1 VRTHLYCVC
10 VMLAFCDLAAAQL
23 GFEPSPPP
31 TPKLI
36 KAGRVLDVKKGSYL
50 LNQGI
55 LTDGERIKEIGPWEQ
70 VQAHAPKEAG
80 RIDLSHATLLPGLID
95 CHAHPLSSMEGRL
108 SGGENIVIAVT
119 QSSAA
124 LRALMGAHN
133 AREDLEAGITSA
145 RVVGHSG
152 IDGDVALRDA
162 INYGWVPG
170 PRLQASARKITAL
183 GGQAVSLQ
191 NAVSGQILEQEF
203 LPVSGPEEARR
214 AVRENFANG
223 ADLIKIVIDA
233 GAGPTWQVRY
243 LAPEDAKAIVEDAHR
258 LGMKVA
264 AHATS
269 RVAIQ
274 TAIDAGVDSVD
285 HGDEA
290 SDEQLKQMKD
300 KGIFLVATDLW
311 TNGNQYQYLSQFVA
325 FTPEDESA
333 LKAAEEKTTEQFK
346 DRLQRAMK
354 IGVKIAMGSD
364 MWSLWPRKTRGE
376 ASLLE
381 LEELQKDGMPNLEII
396 RSSTVNAAELMG
408 WSDRVGEIAA
418 GKFADI
424 IAVAG
429 DPLQDVTLLQHARF
443 VMKGATVVRNEMVEK

>member
-1 VRTHLYCVC
+1 MRRHLYFVC
-10 VMLAFCDLAAAQL
+10 VLIVFGELAAAQL
-23 GFEPSPPP
+23 GFEPPPPP

-36 KAGRVLDVKKGSYL
+36 KAGRVLDVKSGTYL

-55 LTDGERIKEIGPWEQ
+55 LTDGERIKEVGPWDQ
-70 VQAHAPKEAG
+70 VQARAPKEAT
-80 RIDLSHATLLPGLID
+80 RIDLSRATLLPGLID
-95 CHAHPLSSMEGRL
+95 CHAHLVSSMEGRL
-108 SGGENIVIAVT
+108 SGGENIVISVT

-183 GGQAVSLQ
+183 GGQAVYLQ
-191 NAVSGQILEQEF
+191 NAVSKQILEQEF
-203 LPVSGPEEARR
+203 LPVSGLDEARR

-223 ADLIKIVIDA
+223 ADLIKIVVD
-233 GAGPTWQVRY
+233 GGTGPSGQFRY

-258 LGMKVA
+258 LGLKVA
-264 AHATS
+264 AHATTK
-269 RVAIQ
+269 VAIQ

-290 SDEQLKQMKD
+290 TDEQLRQMKD

-311 TNGNQYQYLSQFVA
+311 TNGRQYEYFSLFDA
-325 FTPEDESA
+325 FTPADATA
-333 LKAAEEKTTEQFK
+333 LKASEEQTTKQFK

-364 MWSLWPRKTRGE
+364 MWSLWPGKTRGE

-381 LEELQKDGMPNLEII
+381 LVELQKNGMPNLEII
-396 RSSTVNAAELMG
+396 RSTTMNAAELMG
-408 WSDRVGEIAA
+408 WSDRVGEIVA

-429 DPLQDVTLLQHARF
+429 DPLQDVSLLQHVRF
-443 VMKGATVVRNEMVEK
+443 VMKGAVVVRNELAGN

>member
-1 VRTHLYCVC
+1 MRRHLYFVF
-10 VMLAFCDLAAAQL
+10 LLFSLGNLAAAQL
-23 GFEPSPPP
+23 GFEPPSPP

-36 KAGRVLDVKKGSYL
+36 KAGRVLDVKSGSYL

-55 LTDGERIKEIGPWEQ
+55 LTEGERIKEIGPWEQ
-70 VQAHAPKEAG
+70 VQNHAPKDAA
-80 RIDLSHATLLPGLID
+80 RIDLSRATVLPGLID
-95 CHAHPLSSMEGRL
+95 CHAHLVSSMEGRL

-183 GGQAVSLQ
+183 GGQAVYLQ
-191 NAVSGQILEQEF
+191 NAVSKQILEQEF
-203 LPVSGPEEARR
+203 LPVSGPDEARR

-223 ADLIKIVIDA
+223 ADMIKIVVDA
-233 GAGPTWQVRY
+233 GAGPTRQFRY

-269 RVAIQ
+269 KVAIQ
-274 TAIDAGVDSVD
+274 TAIDAGVDSIE

-290 SDEQLKQMKD
+290 TDEELRQMKD

-311 TNGNQYQYLSQFVA
+311 TNGRQYEYFSLFDA
-325 FTPEDESA
+325 FTPADTAA
-333 LKAAEEKTTEQFK
+333 LKAAEQKTTEQFK
-346 DRLQRAMK
+346 DRLQRALK

-364 MWSLWPRKTRGE
+364 MWCLWPGKTRGE

-381 LEELQKDGMPNLEII
+381 LEELQKNGMSNIEII
-396 RSSTVNAAELMG
+396 RSSTLNAAELMG

-429 DPLQDVTLLQHARF
+429 DPVQDVTSLQHARF
-443 VMKGATVVRNEMVEK
+443 VMKGAMVVRNDMAER

>member
-1 VRTHLYCVC
+1 VRKHLCAVC
-10 VMLAFCDLAAAQL
+10 VLLAFCSLAAAQL
-23 GFEPSPPP
+23 GYEPPPPP

-36 KAGRVLDVKKGSYL
+36 KAGRVLDVRTGSYL

-70 VQAHAPKEAG
+70 VQAHAPKDAV

-95 CHAHPLSSMEGRL
+95 CHAHLVSSMEGRL
-108 SGGENIVIAVT
+108 EGGENIVISVA
-119 QSSAA
+119 QSSQA

-162 INYGWVPG
+162 INRGWVSG
-170 PRLQASARKITAL
+170 PRLQAAARKITAL
-183 GGQAVSLQ
+183 GGQAVYLQ
-191 NAVSGQILEQEF
+191 NAVSKEILEQEF
-203 LPVSGPEEARR
+203 LPVSGPDEARR
-214 AVRENFANG
+214 AVRENFAIG
-223 ADLIKIVIDA
+223 ADLIKIIVDA
-233 GAGPTWQVRY
+233 GAGPTGQFRY

-269 RVAIQ
+269 KVGIQ

-290 SDEQLKQMKD
+290 TDEQLRQMRE

-311 TNGNQYQYLSQFVA
+311 TNGNQYEYFSLFDT
-325 FTPEDESA
+325 FTPADVAA
-333 LKAAEEKTTEQFK
+333 LKAAEAKTTEQFK

-364 MWSLWPRKTRGE
+364 MWCLWPKKTRGE

-381 LEELQKDGMPNLEII
+381 LEELNKNGMPNLEII

-408 WSDRVGEIAA
+408 WSDRVGEIVA

-429 DPLQDVTLLQHARF
+429 DPLQDIGSLQHATF
-443 VMKGATVVRNEMVEK
+443 VMKGAAVVRNDVAEK

>member
-1 VRTHLYCVC
+1 MRRHLYFVC
-10 VMLAFCDLAAAQL
+10 VVLVLCELSAAQL
-23 GFEPSPPP
+23 GFEPPPVP

-36 KAGRVLDVKKGSYL
+36 KAGRVLDVKSGSYL

-70 VQAHAPKEAG
+70 VQGHAPKEAA
-80 RIDLSHATLLPGLID
+80 RIDLSHATVLPGLID
-95 CHAHPLSSMEGRL
+95 CHAHLVSSMEGRL

-183 GGQAVSLQ
+183 GGQAVYLQ
-191 NAVSGQILEQEF
+191 NAVSKQILEQEF
-203 LPVSGPEEARR
+203 LPVSGPDEARR
-214 AVRENFANG
+214 AVRENLANG
-223 ADLIKIVIDA
+223 ADLIKIVVDA
-233 GAGPTWQVRY
+233 GAGPSWQFRY

-258 LGMKVA
+258 LGLKVA
-264 AHATS
+264 AHATTK
-269 RVAIQ
+269 VAIQ

-290 SDEQLKQMKD
+290 TDDQLKQMKD

-311 TNGNQYQYLSQFVA
+311 TNGRQYEYFSLFDA
-325 FTPEDESA
+325 FTPADA
-333 LKAAEEKTTEQFK
+333 AMLKASEEKTTEQFK

-364 MWSLWPRKTRGE
+364 MWSLWPGKTRGE

-381 LEELQKDGMPNLEII
+381 LVELQKNGMPNLEII

-408 WSDRVGEIAA
+408 WSDQVGEIAA
-418 GKFADI
+418 GKFADL

-429 DPLQDVTLLQHARF
+429 DPLQDVGLLQHVRF
-443 VMKGATVVRNEMVEK
+443 VMKGAVVVRNELAGK

>member
-1 VRTHLYCVC
+1 MRRYLYFVC
-10 VMLAFCDLAAAQL
+10 VLLVACDLAAAQL
-23 GFEPSPPP
+23 GYEPPPPP

-36 KAGRVLDVKKGSYL
+36 KAGRVLDVRKGSYL

-55 LTDGERIKEIGPWEQ
+55 LTDGERIKEIGPWDQ
-70 VQAHAPKEAG
+70 VQAHAPKDAV

-95 CHAHPLSSMEGRL
+95 CHAHLVSSMEGRME
-108 SGGENIVIAVT
+108 GGENIIISVT

-162 INYGWVPG
+162 INNGWVPG
-170 PRLQASARKITAL
+170 PRLQASARKITPL
-183 GGQAVSLQ
+183 GGQAVYLQ
-191 NAVSGQILEQEF
+191 NAVSKQILEQEF
-203 LPVSGPEEARR
+203 LPVSGPDEARR

-223 ADLIKIVIDA
+223 ADLIKIVVDA
-233 GAGPTWQVRY
+233 GAGPTWQFRY

-258 LGMKVA
+258 LGLKVA
-264 AHATS
+264 AHATTK
-269 RVAIQ
+269 VAIQ

-290 SDEQLKQMKD
+290 TDEQLKQMKD

-311 TNGNQYQYLSQFVA
+311 TNGRQYEYFSLFDA
-325 FTPEDESA
+325 FTPADTAA
-333 LKAAEEKTTEQFK
+333 LKASEQKTTEQFK
-346 DRLQRAMK
+346 DRLQRALK

-364 MWSLWPRKTRGE
+364 MWSLWPGKTRGE

-381 LEELQKDGMPNLEII
+381 LEELQKNGMPNIEII

-408 WSDRVGEIAA
+408 WSDRVGEISA
-418 GKFADI
+418 GKFADM

-429 DPLQDVTLLQHARF
+429 DPLQDVTSLKHARF
-443 VMKGATVVRNEMVEK
+443 VMKGAAVVRNEMVEK

>member
-1 VRTHLYCVC
+1 MRRHLFRVFM
-10 VMLAFCDLAAAQL
+10 VMVFCPLVAAQL
-23 GFEPSPPP
+23 GYEPPPPP

-36 KAGRVLDVKKGSYL
+36 KAGRVLDVKRGSYL

-55 LTDGERIKEIGPWEQ
+55 LTEGERIKEIGPWDQ
-70 VQAHAPKEAG
+70 VQAHAPKEAA
-80 RIDLSHATLLPGLID
+80 RIDLSNATVLPGLTD
-95 CHAHPLSSMEGRL
+95 CHAHLVSSMEGRL

-119 QSSAA
+119 QSSPS

-133 AREDLEAGITSA
+133 AKEDLEAGITSA

-183 GGQAVSLQ
+183 GGQAVYLQ
-191 NAVSGQILEQEF
+191 NGVSKEILEQEF
-203 LPVSGPEEARR
+203 LPVSGPDEARR
-214 AVRENFANG
+214 AVRENLASG
-223 ADLIKIVIDA
+223 ADFIKIVVDA
-233 GAGPTWQVRY
+233 GAGPTWQFRY
-243 LAPEDAKAIVEDAHR
+243 LAPEDANALVADAHR
-258 LGMKVA
+258 LGLKVA

-269 RVAIQ
+269 KVAIQ

-290 SDEQLKQMKD
+290 TDEQLKQMKA

-311 TNGNQYQYLSQFVA
+311 SNGRQYEYYSLFNNL
-325 FTPEDESA
+325 TPADVQA
-333 LKAAEEKTTEQFK
+333 VKASEQKTTEQFK
-346 DRLQRAMK
+346 DRLQRAIK

-364 MWSLWPRKTRGE
+364 MWFLWPGKTRGE

-381 LEELQKDGMPNLEII
+381 LDGLQKNGMPNIEII
-396 RSSTVNAAELMG
+396 RSATVNAAELMG
-408 WSDRVGEIAA
+408 WSDRVGEIAT
-418 GKFADI
+418 GKFADM

-429 DPLQDVTLLQHARF
+429 DPLEDIASLEHVGF
-443 VMKGATVVRNEMVEK
+443 VMKGASVVINKMADK

>member
-1 VRTHLYCVC
+1 MHRHLYSVC
-10 VMLAFCDLAAAQL
+10 LLLAFCNLGSAQL
-23 GFEPSPPP
+23 GVEPPPPP

-36 KAGRVLDVKKGSYL
+36 KAGRVLDVKTGRYL
-50 LNQGI
+50 ANQGI

-70 VQAHAPKEAG
+70 VQNHAPKDATT
-80 RIDLSHATLLPGLID
+80 IDLSHATVLPGLID
-95 CHAHPLSSMEGRL
+95 CHAHLVSSMEGRL

-152 IDGDVALRDA
+152 VDGDVALRDA

-170 PRLQASARKITAL
+170 PRLQAAARKITAL
-183 GGQAVSLQ
+183 GGQAVYLQ
-191 NAVSGQILEQEF
+191 NAVSRQILEQEF
-203 LPVSGPEEARR
+203 LPVSGPDEARR

-223 ADLIKIVIDA
+223 ADLIKIVVDA
-233 GAGPTWQVRY
+233 GAGPTGQFRY
-243 LAPEDAKAIVEDAHR
+243 LAPEDAKAVVEDAHR
-258 LGMKVA
+258 LGLKVA

-269 RVAIQ
+269 KVAIQ
-274 TAIDAGVDSVD
+274 TAIDAGVDSVE

-290 SDEQLKQMKD
+290 TDEELRQMKE

-311 TNGNQYQYLSQFVA
+311 SNGRQFEYYSLFDT
-325 FTPEDESA
+325 FTPADSA
-333 LKAAEEKTTEQFK
+333 AFKASEQKTTEQFK

-364 MWSLWPRKTRGE
+364 MWSLWPGKTRGE

-381 LEELQKDGMPNLEII
+381 LLELQKNGMPNLEII

-408 WSDRVGEIAA
+408 WSDRAGDIAP

-429 DPLQDVTLLQHARF
+429 DPLQDITSLQHAQF
-443 VMKGATVVRNEMVEK
+443 VMKGAAVVRNEMAEK

>member
-1 VRTHLYCVC
+1 MSRHLYCVC
-10 VMLAFCDLAAAQL
+10 VLLAFCDVTAAQL
-23 GFEPSPPP
+23 GFEPPPPP

-36 KAGRVLDVKKGSYL
+36 KAGRVLDVKSGTYL

-55 LTDGERIKEIGPWEQ
+55 LTEGERIKEVGPWDQ
-70 VQAHAPKEAG
+70 VQSHAPKEAV

-95 CHAHPLSSMEGRL
+95 CHAHLVSSMEGRL

-133 AREDLEAGITSA
+133 AKEDLEAGITSA

-152 IDGDVALRDA
+152 VDGDVALRDA

-191 NAVSGQILEQEF
+191 NAVSKQILEQEF
-203 LPVSGPEEARR
+203 LPVSGPDEARR
-214 AVRENFANG
+214 AVRENLANG
-223 ADLIKIVIDA
+223 ADLIKIVVDA
-233 GAGPTWQVRY
+233 GTGPTWAFRY

-258 LGMKVA
+258 LGLKVA
-264 AHATS
+264 AHATTKA
-269 RVAIQ
+269 AIQ
-274 TAIDAGVDSVD
+274 IAIDAGVDSIE

-290 SDEQLKQMKD
+290 TDDELKKMKD
-300 KGIFLVATDLW
+300 NGIFLVATDLW
-311 TNGNQYQYLSQFVA
+311 TNGRQYEYFSLFDA
-325 FTPEDESA
+325 FTPADTVA
-333 LKAAEEKTTEQFK
+333 FKASEQKTTEQFK
-346 DRLQRAMK
+346 DRLQRALK

-364 MWSLWPRKTRGE
+364 MWSLWPGKTRGE

-381 LEELQKDGMPNLEII
+381 LLELQKNGMPNIEII
-396 RSSTVNAAELMG
+396 RSATVNAAELMG
-408 WSDRVGEIAA
+408 WPDRVGEITA

-429 DPLQDVTLLQHARF
+429 DPLQDISSLQHVRF
-443 VMKGATVVRNEMVEK
+443 VMKGAVSIRNEAAEK